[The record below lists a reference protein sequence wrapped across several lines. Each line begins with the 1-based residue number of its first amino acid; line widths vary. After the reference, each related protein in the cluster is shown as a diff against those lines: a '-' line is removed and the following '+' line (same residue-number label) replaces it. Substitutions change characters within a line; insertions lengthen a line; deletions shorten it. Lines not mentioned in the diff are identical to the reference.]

1 MKIYLKDSNVKP
13 TRTSTARAVPKR
25 FEAPAKKAVQDLIK
39 KGVIIRVTT
48 PTEWCSPA
56 FFVPKA
62 DGKNVRMV
70 TDFTRLNFH
79 VERPV
84 HPFPSV
90 DDIVKAIPPTAKFF
104 AKMDA
109 VHGYFPRRRQLL
121 LHHLPTTVRQIPLPQ
136 GTLSLIHI

>member
-1 MKIYLKDSNVKP
+1 MELIQKKFKGTISDELNARPMAVPPMKIYLKDSNVKP

-25 FEAPAKKAVQDLIK
+25 FEAPAKKAVLDLIK

-56 FFVPKA
+56 FFVSKA
-62 DGKNVRMV
+62 DGKNVHMV

-79 VERPV
+79 VERLV

-90 DDIVKAIPPTAKFF
+90 DDIVKACLLYTSPS
-104 AKMDA
+104 
-109 VHGYFPRRRQLL
+109 PRD
-121 LHHLPTTVRQIPLPQ
+121 
-136 GTLSLIHI
+136 LSTSRMPSSA